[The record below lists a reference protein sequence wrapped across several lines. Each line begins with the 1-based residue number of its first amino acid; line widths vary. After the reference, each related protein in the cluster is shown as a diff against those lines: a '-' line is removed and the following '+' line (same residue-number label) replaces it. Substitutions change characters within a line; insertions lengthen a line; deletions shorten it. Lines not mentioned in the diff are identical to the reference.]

1 MNFNVEDFFGVKTKA
16 QFEESEKEITEVN
29 AQEKPVE
36 VPMPEQTTKVV
47 VSLDTIM
54 AKLFE
59 GVNESSINKYRS
71 GYLKM
76 EERFQTEKDKRME
89 GISDT
94 ANSILSLFTNKK
106 ESDENNE
113 TSPYDKE
120 NWIRYRDNFRALS
133 PDEKLAL
140 NSLLTDEVKRQM
152 SKGELTL
159 LQELIDNYTVK
170 AEMDSMNPFAF

>member
-16 QFEESEKEITEVN
+16 QYEESEKEVTEVN
-29 AQEKPVE
+29 APEKPVQ
-36 VPMPEQTTKVV
+36 VPIPAQETKVV
-47 VSLDTIM
+47 ISLDTIM

-59 GVNESSINKYRS
+59 GVNEVSINKYRS

-76 EERFQTEKDKRME
+76 EDRFATENDKRME

-106 ESDENNE
+106 ESNVSDD

-120 NWIRYRDNFRALS
+120 NWIRYRDNFKALS
-133 PDEKLAL
+133 SDEKLAL
-140 NSLLTDEVKRQM
+140 NSLLTEDVKRQM
-152 SKGELTL
+152 SKGELIL

-170 AEMDSMNPFAF
+170 AEMDAMNPFAF